1 MSDYNVDLSELNQH
15 REELALKQYDALVT
29 ECSIAPVSFLKK
41 NYDFKKIRDRRTE
54 PNITTFLSVTWLKI
68 CMLCGIKQN
77 QSSEVWQDIT
87 NLVFSYYSD
96 LTVEEIFKAFELERF
111 GEYPERTEHYQF
123 FNSEYVSAVLKKYKV
138 WKQTTKIQHNITK
151 SESVA
156 ELPDI
161 TTSQKEEILI
171 NGIIRVF
178 NEYKQSKILPEPNT
192 HIFDELLSRGL
203 ILGAN
208 NPKLEKYYADKME
221 EAKLELKKELEAD
234 KSTAGF
240 IQRKTIAREIEQILQ
255 GRSNRI
261 IVKTKKIV
269 LKDYFDKL
277 INEGIEIENKL
288 KPYRYV

>member
-1 MSDYNVDLSELNQH
+1 MSDYNVDISELNNHKEQ
-15 REELALKQYDALVT
+15 LALKQYDDLVS
-29 ECSIAPVSFLKK
+29 ECSLTPVSFLKK
-41 NYDFKKIRDRRTE
+41 NYEFKKIRDRRTE
-54 PNITTFLSVTWLKI
+54 PNITTFLGVTWLKI

-87 NLVFSYYSD
+87 NLIFSYYSD

-138 WKQTTKIQHNITK
+138 WKNNTKIQHNITK
-151 SESVA
+151 PENIA
-156 ELPDI
+156 LLPSISD
-161 TTSQKEEILI
+161 SQKEEILI
-171 NGIIRVF
+171 KGIVRVF
-178 NEYKQSKILPEPNT
+178 SEYKQTKILPEPNT

-208 NPKLEKYYADKME
+208 TPKLEKYYADKME

-234 KSTAGF
+234 KATANF

-255 GRSNRI
+255 GGSNRI

-269 LKDYFDKL
+269 LKEYFDKL
-277 INEGIEIENKL
+277 IEQGIEIEDKL
-288 KPYRYV
+288 KK